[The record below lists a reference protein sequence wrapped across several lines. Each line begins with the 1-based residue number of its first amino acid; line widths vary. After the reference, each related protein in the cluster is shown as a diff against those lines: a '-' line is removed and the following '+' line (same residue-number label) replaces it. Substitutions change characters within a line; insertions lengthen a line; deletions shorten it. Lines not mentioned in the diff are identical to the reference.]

1 MSFKAKGKQKPLVI
15 FKILAILGQAR
26 LQGSSWGQ
34 ALDHHTPLTP
44 CPARP
49 QKAKTLKERLCPHN
63 PA

>member
-26 LQGSSWGQ
+26 LQGSSRGQ
-34 ALDHHTPLTP
+34 ALTP

-49 QKAKTLKERLCPHN
+49 QRAKTLRERLCPHN